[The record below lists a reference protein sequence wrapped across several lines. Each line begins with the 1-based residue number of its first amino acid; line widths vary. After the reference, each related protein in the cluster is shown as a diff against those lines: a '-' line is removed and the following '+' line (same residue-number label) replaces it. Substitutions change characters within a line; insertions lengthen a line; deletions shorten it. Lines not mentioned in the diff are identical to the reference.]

1 MGILDEFGVT
11 QEEFDAVNAPG
22 LSSNEL
28 DNSPGGLSASTYKAL
43 GSAVG
48 QIGSALTKYSVSDL
62 EKFDSNSAA
71 GGVLASA
78 GQGALTGA
86 MIAPPYGAIAGAAIG
101 LVSGLFEMDANKK
114 AHAEAQRKTREANRR
129 GARNL
134 FQSISSAHKGFAKN
148 LAGRKS
154 QVYQTFKSGAYS
166 SKSNELL
173 KDAGA
178 RYAYVQAQ
186 PGGASN
192 ELVQE
197 AIVSNKVRA
206 ENMIEGALVAN
217 LQKMDVLDQL
227 EDESRRRS
235 KHEGKVIGKG
245 SDILGKKTLKGAQS
259 YAEKQESY
267 FNTIDDVLWDM

>member
-1 MGILDEFGVT
+1 MLHDKLDAKAY
-11 QEEFDAVNAPG
+11 DKI
-22 LSSNEL
+22 
-28 DNSPGGLSASTYKAL
+28 GG
-43 GSAVG
+43 AVG
-48 QIGSALTKYSVSDL
+48 QIGDALNKYSMSDL
-62 EKFDSNSAA
+62 ENFDETSAA
-71 GGVLASA
+71 GGVLASV
-78 GQGALTGA
+78 GQGALSGA
-86 MIAPPYGAIAGAAIG
+86 AIAPPYGAIAGAAIG
-101 LVSGLFEMDANKK
+101 LVSGLFEMEANKK
-114 AHAEAQRKTREANRR
+114 AHEEAQRKTREANRR

-134 FQSISSAHKGFAKN
+134 YQDISSAHKGFAKN

-227 EDESRRRS
+227 EDESRRRA
-235 KHEGKVIGKG
+235 KHEGKVISKG
-245 SDILGKKTLKGAQS
+245 SDVLGKKTLKGAQS

-267 FNTIDDVLWDM
+267 FETIDDVLWDM